1 MIQYGDTFMFDDDED
16 VTGHLHIVITKPN
29 EKGEVVTVPVTTQR
43 RHSETI
49 VMLDKG
55 DHPRIKHPSV
65 ISFTHS
71 RIRTLASIDA
81 LIKSYDATKKP
92 PMDESVLKRCREGAL
107 ESDNTPNDVRSF
119 LELQEDRQK

>member
-16 VTGHLHIVITKPN
+16 VTGHLHIVITEPN
-29 EKGEVVTVPVTTQR
+29 DKGEIVTVPVTTLR

-49 VMLDKG
+49 VTLNKG
-55 DHPRIKHPSV
+55 DHPRITHPSV

-71 RIRTLASIDA
+71 RIRTVSQIDA
-81 LIKSYDATKKP
+81 LIKNYDATKKP
-92 PMDESVLKRCREGAL
+92 SMDENILERCRKGAL

-119 LELQEDRQK
+119 LERLKKR